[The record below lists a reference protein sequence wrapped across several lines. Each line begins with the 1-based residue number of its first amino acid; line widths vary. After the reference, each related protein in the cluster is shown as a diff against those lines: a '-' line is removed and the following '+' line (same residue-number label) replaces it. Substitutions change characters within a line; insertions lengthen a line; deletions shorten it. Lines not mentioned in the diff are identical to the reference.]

1 MLAEWVN
8 TLPAG
13 EPVVVA
19 GDFND
24 WRQQANHPLKAQAGL
39 EEIFTRARGRPAR
52 TFPVSFPLLRLDRIY
67 VKNAH
72 ASRPKALA
80 LKQWRH
86 LSDHAP
92 LAWRSICEMS
102 LAGRQP
108 HYATGEWRPVLSGAV
123 CGHRSRQPVILETFI
138 WFEDEVGWQLHAVLL
153 EAARRGIQ
161 EVLLDG
167 YGSPDLSD
175 EFVGELTAAGVIFRY
190 YDPRPKLFGM
200 RTNLFRRMH
209 RKIVV
214 IDDTTAFVGGINYS
228 AEHMSDYGPEA
239 KQDYAVQVEG
249 PVVQDILQFE
259 LENLPNSETAR
270 RWWRRRRHQ
279 PEINRPPAKRRRCS
293 SGATTGSPRRY

>member
-1 MLAEWVN
+1 MKCRWQEGN
-8 TLPAG
+8 RITLLENGDQYYPALF
-13 EPVVVA
+13 A
-19 GDFND
+19 
-24 WRQQANHPLKAQAGL
+24 A
-39 EEIFTRARGRPAR
+39 IGR
-52 TFPVSFPLLRLDRIY
+52 
-67 VKNAH
+67 
-72 ASRPKALA
+72 ASR
-80 LKQWRH
+80 Q
-86 LSDHAP
+86 
-92 LAWRSICEMS
+92 
-102 LAGRQP
+102 
-108 HYATGEWRPVLSGAV
+108 
-123 CGHRSRQPVILETFI
+123 VILESFI
-138 WFEDEVGWQLHAVLL
+138 WFEDEVGRRLHAVLL
-153 EAARRGIQ
+153 EAARRGIRV

-190 YDPRPKLFGM
+190 YDPRPKLMGM

-249 PVVQDILQFE
+249 PVVLDILQFE

-279 PEINRPPAKRRRCS
+279 PEINQTPARRRRCS
-293 SGATTGSPRRY
+293 SGATTVITATILNATI